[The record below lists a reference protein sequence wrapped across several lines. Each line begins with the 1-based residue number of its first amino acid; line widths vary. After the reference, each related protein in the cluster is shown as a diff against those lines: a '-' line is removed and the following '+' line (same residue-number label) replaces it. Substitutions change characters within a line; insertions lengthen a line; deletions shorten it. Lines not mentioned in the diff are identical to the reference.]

1 MRRFNKLLTQ
11 AVSVSLAVTL
21 GVVPLVGCNKG
32 EKTDTTD
39 ATTTEQTA
47 EPEQTEPTE
56 QPVWMLSKQ
65 TNTYTADED
74 SSTVTFAYERD
85 EQGNLLTMTTDAGE
99 AGITVETRTYDED
112 GYYTSSET
120 TIGEDVTSITYQL
133 TKDEQ
138 GRLTK
143 REGSDGSVTEYAY
156 DAEGNLAST
165 SLTKPFTYTDENDNE
180 ADYSY
185 QVQMDYDAS
194 GLLTKA
200 HVQSVGNSQVTER
213 TYERD
218 EQGRPVTVTTRT
230 WSEDENGEPLN
241 DYVEET
247 TVSVEYD
254 DNGNVVRVTQ
264 EAEGYTSVT
273 EYEYVQVAQ
282 PSKGAKDE
290 ASLSVL

>member
-47 EPEQTEPTE
+47 EPEQAEPTE

-99 AGITVETRTYDED
+99 AGITVETRELDAD
-112 GYYTSSET
+112 GFATAVHT
-120 TIGEDVTSITYQL
+120 KLGEEVNDVTYQL
-133 TKDEQ
+133 TKDDQ

-143 REGSDGSVTEYAY
+143 REGSDGSVMEYTY
-156 DAEGNLAST
+156 DAEGHVTNIT
-165 SLTKPFTYTDENDNE
+165 FSLPATHTDENDDKVEFN
-180 ADYSY
+180 Y
-185 QVQMDYDAS
+185 QLQQEYDTS
-194 GLLTKA
+194 GLLLKSS
-200 HVQSVGNSQVTER
+200 VQSVGNNQVTEK

-218 EQGRPVTVTTRT
+218 DQGRPVTATTRMWT
-230 WSEDENGEPLN
+230 VDENGEPQG
-241 DYVEET
+241 DYVDET
-247 TVSVEYD
+247 SVSVEYD
-254 DNGNVVRVTQ
+254 DNGNVARVTQ
-264 EAEGYTSVT
+264 KGEAFTNVI

-282 PSKGAKDE
+282 PSLGAQLE
-290 ASLSVL
+290 AYFSIL